1 MEIRVSSDIA
11 ALSLDINEGRINDG
25 FFFER
30 IAFEGL
36 AQSVRHRNNMEI
48 SMQAMELTDLGFDD
62 WFREQQEETQN
73 LELSIARVTAVDR
86 GRYLVRGEYGEVPAE
101 ATGKLLYAA
110 ESSVDLPCVGD
121 WVYVQYHNENTLAI
135 IHARFPRKS
144 ILQRKSAGRKTE
156 YQVIASNI
164 DTAFIVQ
171 SCEFDFNLRR
181 LERYVAMA
189 IEGQIKPVFLLSKTD
204 LLNQQDLETR
214 LAEIKQSG
222 IVEDVL
228 PLSNLNERGLDQ
240 VREVLEP
247 GKTYCLIG
255 SSGVGKTTLL
265 NHLIGRPEFETKEIR
280 LKDGK
285 GRHATSRRQ
294 LVVLDE
300 GAMVI
305 DTPGMRELGLIEIG
319 TGMEESFSD
328 ILALAKLC
336 HFRNCTHTSETGC
349 SVQQA
354 IESGDLSEE
363 RYRSYLKLVKEAEYH
378 QRTYFEQRQKDREF
392 GRHVRSIMKDRKKN
406 RGQ

>member
-1 MEIRVSSDIA
+1 MHA
-11 ALSLDINEGRINDG
+11 T
-25 FFFER
+25 
-30 IAFEGL
+30 
-36 AQSVRHRNNMEI
+36 
-48 SMQAMELTDLGFDD
+48 ELTNLGFDT
-62 WFREQQEETQN
+62 WFREQRDPTQA
-73 LELSIARVTAVDR
+73 LEFNVARVTAVDR
-86 GRYLVRGEYGEVPAE
+86 GRYLVRGEYGEVAAE

-135 IHARFPRKS
+135 IHERFPRKS

-181 LERYVAMA
+181 LERYVAMVS
-189 IEGQIKPVFLLSKTD
+189 EGRIKPVFLLSKTD
-204 LLNQQDLETR
+204 LLDEQDLELR
-214 LAEIKQSG
+214 LAEIRQAG
-222 IVEDVL
+222 IVDDVL
-228 PLSNLNERGLDQ
+228 SLSNLNKRGLDQ
-240 VREVLEP
+240 VRGVLEP

-280 LKDGK
+280 SKDGK

-294 LVVLDE
+294 LIVLE
-300 GAMVI
+300 NGAMVI

-319 TGMEESFSD
+319 TGMEKSFTD
-328 ILALAKLC
+328 ILALAEHC
-336 HFRNCTHTSETGC
+336 QFRNCTHTRETGC

-354 IESGDLSEE
+354 IESGDLSEA
-363 RYRSYLKLVKEAEYH
+363 RYRSYLKLMKEAEYH

-392 GRHVRSIMKDRKKN
+392 GRHVKSIMKQRKKN